1 MEEDV
6 KPEDEDGVDGRG
18 VCGWDGWVCVLY
30 AVGAS
35 LVFGLVRGAVA
46 FAAVLP
52 SFALVSRMPFA
63 QRYRGNATSFSAA
76 SSSRREAMVGGA
88 LARASASRVGLG
100 VGGAVIAPGLRAC
113 PSHSCD
119 GWVCGLGAVGASLV
133 FGLVRGAGAFAAVL
147 PSFVLVSRMPFAQRY
162 RGNATSFSAA
172 TSSRREAM
180 VGGALARA
188 SAFRVGL
195 GVSGATIVSGSC
207 ACPSHLWISRVLTS
221 SSLGISS
228 LICRATQCM

>member
-1 MEEDV
+1 MGLME
-6 KPEDEDGVDGRG
+6 RG
-18 VCGWDGWVCVLY
+18 ICGWDGWVDVLGV
-30 AVGAS
+30 VGAS
-35 LVFGLVRGAVA
+35 LAFGLVRGAGA

-88 LARASASRVGLG
+88 LARASAFRVGLG
-100 VGGAVIAPGLRAC
+100 VVGAVIAPGLRVCA
-113 PSHSCD
+113 SHSCD
-119 GWVCGLGAVGASLV
+119 GWVCGLGVVGASLV

-172 TSSRREAM
+172 SSSRREAM
-180 VGGALARA
+180 VCGALARA

-195 GVSGATIVSGSC
+195 GVSWATIVSGSC

-221 SSLGISS
+221 SSSIGISS
-228 LICRATQCM
+228 LFCRATKCM